1 MRTLIS
7 VFLIG
12 LSVALCQTTP
22 QVPNAEHV
30 VRRMLTRLPNGGFMY
45 SSWDE
50 KELKKLG
57 DASAVEV
64 AKLIEGKDVSAD
76 EIRQILLIVQ
86 ASFEAP
92 GQIKVESDRQPIAA
106 SLLVERLERLPASS
120 GLTEDFVGT
129 KKLLRRMSKVKS
141 Q

>member
-1 MRTLIS
+1 MRRLIF

-12 LSVALCQTTP
+12 LSIARCQTTP
-22 QVPNAEHV
+22 QEPNAERV
-30 VRRMLTRLPNGGFMY
+30 VRRMLTRFPNGAFIY

-50 KELKKLG
+50 KELKRLG

-64 AKLIEGKDVSAD
+64 AKLIDGKDVSAD

-92 GQIKVESDRQPIAA
+92 LQIKIESDRQPTAA
-106 SLLVERLERLPASS
+106 SLLVERLQQLPASS
-120 GLTEDFVGT
+120 GLGEDFAGT
-129 KKLLRRMSKVKS
+129 KKLLRRVSQMKS